1 MDDWSYDLDRVE
13 TPPSSPRAQKGIHT
27 LVIKESGNHVM
38 NKLYDVTVLE
48 KLVDFICTYALNPVV
63 PSRKEKIESLRGC
76 ITFMTKYNQIPEVWV
91 SKVHVL
97 LRDMNVAREIGSISM
112 DFQDCGL
119 LSKSLKEQCRDGRRY
134 LDETVPAFED
144 KCDEWMFYHPTE
156 LEFIFEKMKYIG
168 WYTSGIQNWGVSDC
182 LQFKELKDIDV
193 KVRGIDNALVQSD
206 VKNFLAM
213 CRLNGP
219 GMISMRQIYKDN
231 DPYSLDLRIK
241 VKELHELLE
250 KVAFDLKSK
259 REAEEFLQAFDLKSK
274 REAEEFLQE
283 IADKLWGWGK
293 YEIEETDGT
302 KHTKIYK
309 RMDVLEVTG
318 APGLKAEVLNG
329 VYVETDQLHNDRKLY
344 KKVSMYK
351 GIQLWL
357 RSTVDNNW
365 VISKTESVEKNDY
378 ARLCEGE
385 TKNEDPTQIKWAVYD
400 ADKEKTW
407 KTYNEMR
414 CKKSESN
421 ELVWRLE
428 HCDVVINKVP
438 AIDLKA
444 WIEKGRQLYL
454 SLGEYQWGIHGWN
467 EDVDENVH
475 EDQISDIMQSFEV
488 ILKHLRSLLTVRE
501 KEETTPTPSEEG
513 ECSVCMDRRA
523 TEVLLPCKHICVCSV
538 CVKFLKTCPS
548 CRANIDV
555 YCNRYIHAMRTSGS
569 AEKTFDVS
577 KLSDDRQAMLTG
589 LLLKLREI
597 SLVE

>member
-1 MDDWSYDLDRVE
+1 MDDWSYGLDRVE
-13 TPPSSPRAQKGIHT
+13 TPPSSPRTQTGIQT
-27 LVIKESGNHVM
+27 EVIKESGNHVM

-63 PSRKEKIESLRGC
+63 PSRQKKIESLRRC
-76 ITFMTKYNQIPEVWV
+76 IALMTKYNQIPEVWV
-91 SKVHVL
+91 SKVHVI
-97 LRDMNVAREIGSISM
+97 LRDIKIEKEIANIAVEF
-112 DFQDCGL
+112 DYCGI
-119 LSKSLKEQCRDGRRY
+119 LSKSLKDACHNGQKHL
-134 LDETVPAFED
+134 LDEELKFETA
-144 KCDEWMFYHPTE
+144 CDEWMFYHLTE
-156 LEFIFEKMKYIG
+156 LQFIFEKMKYIG

-182 LQFKELKDIDV
+182 LQFKELQDIDV
-193 KVRGIDNALVQSD
+193 KVEEIENVVLQSD

-213 CRLNGP
+213 CRLNGSD
-219 GMISMRQIYKDN
+219 MISMRQIYKDN

-250 KVAFDLKSK
+250 KVAFDW
-259 REAEEFLQAFDLKSK
+259 KSK

-293 YEIEETDGT
+293 YEMKTDGN

-309 RMDVLEVTG
+309 KMDVLEVTG

-329 VYVETDQLHNDRKLY
+329 VYVETDQLHNGRKLY

-357 RSTVDNNW
+357 RSTVDNKW

-385 TKNEDPTQIKWAVYD
+385 TKNEDPTKIKWAVYD
-400 ADKEKTW
+400 ADKKKTW
-407 KTYNEMR
+407 KTYDEMR
-414 CKKSESN
+414 CQKVSSDK
-421 ELVWRLE
+421 LVWDIDD
-428 HCDVVINKVP
+428 CDVVINKVP

-444 WIEKGRQLYL
+444 WIERNRQFYM
-454 SLGEYQWGIHGWN
+454 SLGELQWEKNGW
-467 EDVDENVH
+467 DGDDDHVH
-475 EDQISDIMQSFEV
+475 FNQMTDIMQYFEE

-501 KEETTPTPSEEG
+501 KEETTPTPTEEG

-523 TEVLLPCKHICVCSV
+523 TEVLLPCKHICACSV
-538 CVKFLKTCPS
+538 CVKSLKKCPM
-548 CRANIDV
+548 CRADIDV

-569 AEKTFDVS
+569 AEKTFDVA
-577 KLSDDRQAMLTG
+577 KLSEDRQAMLTG